1 MVSWNS
7 ARAVLAQ
14 VRKSEVDGILGPY
27 SVSLNIPGLILDAA
41 AQQGIPTMFSSTF
54 WPEEQGAL
62 ASYAP
67 NTYETGK
74 QAARLV
80 DKILKGTKPADIP
93 VEVNSKIEFVINLK
107 TAKALGLTIA
117 PEVLFQADRIIR

>member
-54 WPEEQGAL
+54 WPEAQGAL

-80 DKILKGTKPADIP
+80 DKILKGQQPGEIP
-93 VEVNSKIEFVINLK
+93 VEVNSKLEFVINLK
-107 TAKALGLTIA
+107 TAQTMGLTIA
-117 PEVLFQADRIIR
+117 PEVLFRADRIIR